1 MTQGSGNT
9 QESSGAARETQL
21 LADLEAPD
29 EAIRARAAVALAQSG
44 SPRALEACL
53 RTIAD
58 APEPTHAYSTPAG
71 WALVSMGRSALPG
84 VIDCLVSENPRRRLS
99 AEFVLMQI
107 TKRLF
112 GFGGHDWQPQG
123 YEAWARWWQDIGY
136 RHDAT
141 PGECNAAADRAR
153 KACADLSPPA

>member
-9 QESSGAARETQL
+9 QEASGAAREMQM
-21 LADLEAPD
+21 LADLDAPD
-29 EAIRARAAVALAQSG
+29 ETIRAQAAVALARSG

-71 WALVSMGRSALPG
+71 WALVAMGRSALPG
-84 VIDCLVSENPRRRLS
+84 VIDCLISENPRSSLC

-107 TKRLF
+107 TKRQF
-112 GFGGHDWQPQG
+112 GFDGHEWQAPG
-123 YEAWARWWQDIGY
+123 YEIWARWWQDIGY
-136 RHDAT
+136 RHDAP
-141 PGECNAAADRAR
+141 PGERDRAADRAR
-153 KACADLSPPA
+153 KACAALPPPA